1 MKGFKRL
8 KLFVYVTVYLA
19 IALKSSLQ
27 GSQLFILQLQI
38 SIRYTSEDWKNTHW
52 YQTYS
57 L

>member
-8 KLFVYVTVYLA
+8 KLFIYVTVYLA

-38 SIRYTSEDWKNTHW
+38 SIKYTSED
-52 YQTYS
+52 
-57 L
+57 